1 MLKKT
6 CVLLLFL
13 CLSAGAANAQD
24 SGALQGFT
32 GRGSAV
38 IQAVFGG
45 MKLNLGADIGLMMR
59 GQALRLDVSR
69 FSAPGSDAMM
79 GALVQQFLPQGSF
92 TAVIDRGT
100 HTVTLWSNDRR
111 LYYVHAANA
120 SASTSTDS
128 SASGNAV
135 GAVFDIQA
143 GSMLQI
149 LKSIKDYSV
158 YDMSARLGGHG
169 NVNGHSATTIQ
180 YSIRTQ
186 KRGGALS
193 TMSGDIALADD
204 AQGLPVRITSAM
216 RGKNFNG
223 SFRLDFSSLS
233 ASAPDASA
241 FAVPAGFTQTS
252 DPSQIFGISRSVI
265 PH

>member
-1 MLKKT
+1 
-6 CVLLLFL
+6 
-13 CLSAGAANAQD
+13 
-24 SGALQGFT
+24 
-32 GRGSAV
+32 
-38 IQAVFGG
+38 
-45 MKLNLGADIGLMMR
+45 
-59 GQALRLDVSR
+59 
-69 FSAPGSDAMM
+69 
-79 GALVQQFLPQGSF
+79 
-92 TAVIDRGT
+92 
-100 HTVTLWSNDRR
+100 
-111 LYYVHAANA
+111 NA

-169 NVNGHSATTIQ
+169 NVNGHAATTIQ